1 MFYTISIQSTP
12 EGPREQIVCMII
24 IIDAYNV
31 LKQASSAQHISD
43 AQRNAFIKQLARYAH
58 IKGHTMIVVFDAG
71 ESSRPT
77 EEKRGALRII
87 YSGHNTN
94 ADEIIKKLCT
104 QFKHLQTVV
113 VSNDREICSFASFY
127 GIACIEALGMYELLQ
142 SAERVE
148 DITFQ
153 KQSGQALK
161 RAGHES
167 SAELDQLMHE
177 STQNMLIKSEDIQFR
192 SNDRRSVSAT
202 PSKAEKKIK
211 KLVNKL

>member
-31 LKQASSAQHISD
+31 LKQASSAQLISD
-43 AQRNAFIKQLARYAH
+43 AQRIAFIKQLARYAH
-58 IKGHTMIVVFDAG
+58 IKGHTIMVVFDAG

-94 ADEIIKKLCT
+94 ADEIIKKLCA
-104 QFKHLQTVV
+104 QCKHLQTVV
-113 VSNDREICSFASFY
+113 VSNDREICSFASFH
-127 GIACIEALGMYELLQ
+127 GIACIEALGLYELLQ
-142 SAERVE
+142 STEQIE
-148 DITFQ
+148 EIKFQ

-161 RAGHES
+161 RAGHQS
-167 SAELDQLMHE
+167 SAELDALMQE
-177 STQNMLIKSEDIQFR
+177 STQHMLLKSEDVQFK
-192 SNDRRSVSAT
+192 SNNRQSVSAT